1 MYRAI
6 GFALLVGLGLVT
18 FILAAPPPPQPAAKE
33 KATAPASTEKA
44 APGTASAE
52 KATAAAKPVASPE
65 AEKWID
71 SLASRDFRTR
81 EQATRAIIAIG
92 TPALPALR
100 KARSAQDA
108 EVRQRVDELVTMLER
123 AAALAPKRVTLKM
136 DKKPVKDVL
145 NEIAKQTGFKIPTT
159 DGSFNAPA
167 AKALQSFE
175 FKNTPFWEALD
186 KVCEKYGLILQHQQG
201 NADPT
206 MRLAFQDSYEPY
218 RSYDG
223 SFKVLATGFS
233 YNRNNNFGE
242 VMKTPYQPG
251 EAANESLQIN
261 FNVCVE
267 PRVPIMKVG
276 SVKLTQAEDENKG
289 SMLAEGANYWEAW
302 QMRYYGGGNN
312 RSFVY
317 PASAYLTWPS
327 KTSRTL
333 KVVKGIIPVTLLADQ
348 KLVVV
353 TDNLQA
359 AKGKKFKIGPATFN
373 IDSIGTTGNKQQE
386 IKITYNEDSNEMNY
400 DWNRLQA
407 VTQRVEL
414 QDANGKKISANV
426 RITNYM
432 GPNSIQF
439 SIVTQASGNNAKAVT
454 LAKLMFQLWVQMEH
468 EVAFEFHDLPLP

>member
-18 FILAAPPPPQPAAKE
+18 FILAAPPAPQPPVKAPAA
-33 KATAPASTEKA
+33 APASTEKA
-44 APGTASAE
+44 APGAASAE
-52 KATAAAKPVASPE
+52 KATAATKPSAAPE
-65 AEKWID
+65 AAKWID

-100 KARSAQDA
+100 QARSVQDA
-108 EVRQRVDELVTMLER
+108 EVRQRVDELVAMLER
-123 AAALAPKRVTLKM
+123 AAALAPKRVTLKI

-159 DGSFNAPA
+159 DAAFNAPP
-167 AKALQSFE
+167 AKAPQSFE

-186 KVCEKYGLILQHQQG
+186 KVCEKYGLIVQQTG
-201 NADPT
+201 NADTT

-261 FNVCVE
+261 FSVCVE

-276 SVKLTQAEDENKG
+276 SVRLIRAEDENKC

-302 QMRYYGGGNN
+302 NMRYYGGGNN

-317 PASAYLTWPS
+317 PASAYLAWPS

-333 KVVKGIIPVTLLADQ
+333 KVVKGIIPVTLLAEQ

-353 TDNLQA
+353 TDNVLN
-359 AKGKKFKIGPATFN
+359 AKGKKIKVGPATFN
-373 IDSIGTTGNKQQE
+373 IDSINTTGNKQQE
-386 IKITYNEDSNEMNY
+386 IKITYNEDSTDMNY
-400 DWNRLQA
+400 DWGRIQA
-407 VTQRVEL
+407 VQQRLEL
-414 QDANGKKISANV
+414 QDAKGNKIPSRVQIYNYNPPNGAQL
-426 RITNYM
+426 
-432 GPNSIQF
+432 SIIAQP
-439 SIVTQASGNNAKAVT
+439 AGNNSKVGPP
-454 LAKLMFQLWVQMEH
+454 AKLLFQLWVQMEH

>member
-6 GFALLVGLGLVT
+6 GFALLIGLGLVT
-18 FILAAPPPPQPAAKE
+18 FILAAPPAPQPPLKAPAA
-33 KATAPASTEKA
+33 AASTEKA
-44 APGTASAE
+44 APAAASAD
-52 KATAAAKPVASPE
+52 KATAATKPSASPD
-65 AEKWID
+65 AAKWID

-81 EQATRAIIAIG
+81 EQATRALIAIG

-100 KARSAQDA
+100 QARSLQDA

-123 AAALAPKRVTLKM
+123 AAALAPKRVTLKL

-159 DGSFNAPA
+159 DASFNAPP
-167 AKALQSFE
+167 AKSLQSFE
-175 FKNTPFWEALD
+175 FKNTPFWQALD
-186 KVCEKYGLILQHQQG
+186 KVCEKYGLIVQQQQG
-201 NADPT
+201 NADTT

-233 YNRNNNFGE
+233 YSRNNNFGE
-242 VMKTPYQPG
+242 VMKMPYQPG

-261 FNVCVE
+261 FSVCVE

-276 SVKLTQAEDENKG
+276 SVKLTLARDENKC
-289 SMLAEGANYWEAW
+289 SMLADGANYWEAW
-302 QMRYYGGGNN
+302 NMRYYGGGNN

-317 PASAYLTWPS
+317 PASAYLAWPS

-333 KVVKGIIPVTLLADQ
+333 KVVKGIVPVTLLAEQ

-359 AKGKKFKIGPATFN
+359 AQGKKFKIGPATFN
-373 IDSIGTTGNKQQE
+373 IDSVGTTGNKQHE

-407 VTQRVEL
+407 IQQRVEL
-414 QDANGKKISANV
+414 QDANGKKIAANV

-439 SIVTQASGNNAKAVT
+439 SIVTQASGSNAKAVT